1 MKLVKWIIALAIV
14 FAAGGVFGIGI
25 GNSSGLQAIVPQQAA
40 VAQPAQSNAVQ
51 PVAAAPVNVPPAA
64 PQSAPEAAP
73 VQVGVVGVLQAVG
86 TQSLSV
92 QTEQGMQMLTIDGQ
106 TGLGQGS
113 SAMDQLQVGDKVA
126 VWAQKVNGQVIASKV
141 VVVPQ
146 KPERMHYVG
155 LVTNLAADKIDVVGQ
170 QGETTSFRL
179 DEMVQYLPDANAKPQ
194 VGATVTI
201 VAKPDPRGD
210 GWLAVAV
217 VKQ

>member
-1 MKLVKWIIALAIV
+1 MKLVKWLIALTIV
-14 FAAGGVFGIGI
+14 FAAGGVFGISI
-25 GNSSGLQAIVPQQAA
+25 GNSSGLQAVVPQLAA
-40 VAQPAQSNAVQ
+40 VAQPARSDAAK
-51 PVAAAPVNVPPAA
+51 PIEAAPV
-64 PQSAPEAAP
+64 SAPDAAP

-86 TQSLSV
+86 SQSLSV
-92 QTEQGMQMLTIDGQ
+92 QTEQGMQLLTIDGKAGIDQ
-106 TGLGQGS
+106 GL
-113 SAMDQLQVGDKVA
+113 SAIDQLKVGDKVA

-155 LVTNLAADKIDVVGQ
+155 LITNASADKLDVVGQ

-194 VGATVTI
+194 VGETVTI